1 MNEEQKA
8 EYYRMC
14 IPLKQSKLRVP
25 FAMEHPVLNI
35 ITKYQQLY
43 CMYKLFY
50 CISRPSWDYTLYK
63 IPNNLLKR

>member
-8 EYYRMC
+8 DYRMC

-43 CMYKLFY
+43 CTNCSIVAVGHPGTTS
-50 CISRPSWDYTLYK
+50 CIKYLTIS
-63 IPNNLLKR
+63 